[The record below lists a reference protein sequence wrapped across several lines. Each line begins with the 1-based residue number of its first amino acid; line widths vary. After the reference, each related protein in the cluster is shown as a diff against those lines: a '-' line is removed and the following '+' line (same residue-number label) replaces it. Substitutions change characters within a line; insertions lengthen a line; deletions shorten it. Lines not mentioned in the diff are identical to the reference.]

1 MGQKWYIDKIKE
13 VAPELLDG
21 DMADIMDWIDN
32 AFAMYAEDADAAVK
46 MDDAIQE
53 QEEYYGVEIDYMS
66 RNQLLTVAA
75 KLIDVT
81 GGE

>member
-1 MGQKWYIDKIKE
+1 MSKWYINKIKA

-21 DMADIMDWIDN
+21 NTADIMDWIDN
-32 AFAMYAEDADAAVK
+32 VFAMYAEDTDIAAK

-66 RNQLLTVAA
+66 RNQLLTVVA
-75 KLIDVT
+75 KLIGVT
-81 GGE
+81 DT